1 MGLVILDQC
10 VIIIRGEEDFVIDF
24 LMILERKKLFRLL
37 ISFLQSFSLS
47 FVDVIANQKFSPY
60 SAV

>member
-24 LMILERKKLFRLL
+24 LMIL
-37 ISFLQSFSLS
+37 QSFSLS